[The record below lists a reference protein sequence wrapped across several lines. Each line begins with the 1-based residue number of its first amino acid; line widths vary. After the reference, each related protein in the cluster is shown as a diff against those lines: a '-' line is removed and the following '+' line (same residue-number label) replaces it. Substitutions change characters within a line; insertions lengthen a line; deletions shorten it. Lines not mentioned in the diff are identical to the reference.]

1 MPRGS
6 GGRHFQKGNPGK
18 AKGTKNKITQSMRQA
33 LEEAFMRKGG
43 ADYLVKLKPAL
54 LTPLLGKL
62 LPLQIEGGDPNKPV
76 VFRWQDPTTPKETP

>member
-1 MPRGS
+1 MPVRGKP
-6 GGRHFQKGNPGK
+6 FAKGNPGK
-18 AKGTKNKITQSMRQA
+18 PKGAKNKITQSMREA

-43 ADYLVKLKPAL
+43 ADYLMKLKPAL

-76 VFRWQDPTTPKETP
+76 VMRWQTDDESAPE